1 VSQADTVI
9 VRETERVSLAL
20 AGPGA
25 APRMVDYLQRN
36 REHVAF
42 TSPPRPADYYEVA
55 AWEQRF
61 RNAQEDARAGRSLSL
76 VLFGRGAVDGP
87 VIGDINFSSVVR
99 GPFLACF
106 LGYALDREQVG
117 QGLMFEGLEAAL
129 RHVFEELKLHRI
141 MANYMPA
148 NQRSGRLLRR
158 LGFVVEGYARDYL
171 FLAGAWQD
179 HILTSL
185 TNPAPVSP
193 P

>member
-1 VSQADTVI
+1 MSQADTVI
-9 VRETERVSLAL
+9 LRETERVTLAVP
-20 AGPGA
+20 GPSV
-25 APRMVDYLQRN
+25 APRMAAYRELN
-36 REHVAF
+36 REHAAA
-42 TSPPRPADYYEVA
+42 TAPPRPAGFYEVSF
-55 AWEQRF
+55 WEQRL
-61 RNAQEDARAGRSLSL
+61 RAGQEDFRAGRALPL
-76 VLFGRGAVDGP
+76 VLFRRGAADGP
-87 VIGDINFSSVVR
+87 IIGDITFSNIVR

-106 LGYALDREQVG
+106 LGYALDREHVG
-117 QGLMFEGLEAAL
+117 QGLMFEGLEAAI

-185 TNPAPVSP
+185 TNPAPISP
-193 P
+193 V

>member
-1 VSQADTVI
+1 MSQGAGVI
-9 VRETERVSLAL
+9 VRETARVSLVL
-20 AGPGA
+20 AGPA
-25 APRMVDYLQRN
+25 VAPRMVDYLQRN

-42 TSPPRPADYYEVA
+42 TSPPRPADYYDVA

-76 VLFGRGAVDGP
+76 VLFGRGALDGP
-87 VIGDINFSSVVR
+87 VFGDINFSNIVR

-106 LGYALDREQVG
+106 LGYALDRAHEG
-117 QGLMFEGLEAAL
+117 QGLMFEALQAAIG
-129 RHVFEELKLHRI
+129 HVFEELKLHRI
-141 MANYMPA
+141 MANYMPI

-171 FLAGAWQD
+171 FLNGAWQD
-179 HILTSL
+179 HVMTSL

-193 P
+193 V